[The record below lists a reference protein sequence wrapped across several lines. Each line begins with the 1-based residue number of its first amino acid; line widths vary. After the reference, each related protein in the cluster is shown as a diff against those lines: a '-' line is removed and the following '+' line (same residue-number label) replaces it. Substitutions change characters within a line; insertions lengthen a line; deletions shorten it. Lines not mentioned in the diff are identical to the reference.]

1 MSGLYC
7 LILGL
12 VGGFDA
18 WLTVC
23 VVLRTTLLL
32 VAAAYYVNV
41 FGTIILITK
50 SCHHFVEQIKTNHST
65 TYQHINKLAITYT
78 SNKHQLFC
86 VIIPHCVDMT
96 LGFNRRINTL

>member
-18 WLTVC
+18 WLTVR

-32 VAAAYYVNV
+32 VAAAYYINV

-50 SCHHFVEQIKTNHST
+50 SCHHFRNCPITMQNS
-65 TYQHINKLAITYT
+65 TYQCLNNFNL
-78 SNKHQLFC
+78 
-86 VIIPHCVDMT
+86 T
-96 LGFNRRINTL
+96 LNASKPNSFV

>member
-1 MSGLYC
+1 MYC

-18 WLTVC
+18 WLTVR

-41 FGTIILITK
+41 FGITILITK
-50 SCHHFVEQIKTNHST
+50 SCHHFAKQPKTSHSA
-65 TYQHINKLAITYT
+65 TYQYINRLNLT
-78 SNKHQLFC
+78 
-86 VIIPHCVDMT
+86 
-96 LGFNRRINTL
+96 

>member
-18 WLTVC
+18 WLTVR

-50 SCHHFVEQIKTNHST
+50 SCHHFRKRPFNMHNPKYQYLNNYNLTYIFRQITPFLCKYST
-65 TYQHINKLAITYT
+65 LCRYNIV
-78 SNKHQLFC
+78 F
-86 VIIPHCVDMT
+86 
-96 LGFNRRINTL
+96 